1 MFNWWNFNILEI
13 LLQPTVND
21 LWLAPF
27 STATIYST
35 DIPAP
40 QQPSPAPIR
49 IFKQAW
55 QTPDRRD
62 HDHWGE
68 GQMRHTRENSE
79 WCWTLLPFALGHWML
94 WKWASFMGPTDTRTP
109 IVGSASLSNPPG
121 NWWKVEQDET
131 AHDRAQPFRR
141 KLTMQYSMKRIAH

>member
-1 MFNWWNFNILEI
+1 MFNRWNFNILEI
-13 LLQPTVND
+13 LLQPTAND
-21 LWLAPF
+21 LWLARF

-94 WKWASFMGPTDTRTP
+94 WKWASFMGPNRHTHTH
-109 IVGSASLSNPPG
+109 S
-121 NWWKVEQDET
+121 WKCFT
-131 AHDRAQPFRR
+131 FKSTR
-141 KLTMQYSMKRIAH
+141 KLVESRTGWNSTWQSAAVQQKTYNAVQHTRIVH